1 MHTVLRDRYAR
12 RALFVELLLL
22 ACSVVFCASAFASD
36 QVLTLLGRSPEN
48 VRYLLRAFSVVAFML
63 SVLSLRVDWKGKAA
77 SHREA
82 SEKMSRA
89 ITVFRKYRGEDRTW
103 APQHSQELDATYWEA
118 MRNSVAIPERLFVK
132 LKARHLRKVELSKM
146 LDSNPGCPVLLLRAR
161 LFWSSLKRV
170 LGRNQ

>member
-1 MHTVLRDRYAR
+1 MLGVRFSSSCYFW
-12 RALFVELLLL
+12 RAPS
-22 ACSVVFCASAFASD
+22 CSAPPHLPATKFS
-36 QVLTLLGRSPEN
+36 R
-48 VRYLLRAFSVVAFML
+48 FSVVLRKMSGISYGHSL
-63 SVLSLRVDWKGKAA
+63 LVLSLRVDWKGKAA